1 MTTKPHTPPVPA
13 TSASQLLRIN
23 DVVALTTLSKS
34 CVNLWVAQGRFPK
47 PISLSST
54 LKVWRFS
61 DLSDWIDRQFNT
73 TDDANCIEQSAGAAP
88 MAKTE
93 GGYK

>member
-1 MTTKPHTPPVPA
+1 MTTKPQTPPVPA
-13 TSASQLLRIN
+13 TLASQLLRIN

-47 PISLSST
+47 PIALSST

-61 DLSDWIDRQFNT
+61 DLSDWIDEQFT
-73 TDDANCIEQSAGAAP
+73 ATDDADCIEQSGSAAA
-88 MAKTE
+88 MAPTE
-93 GGYK
+93 GKCK